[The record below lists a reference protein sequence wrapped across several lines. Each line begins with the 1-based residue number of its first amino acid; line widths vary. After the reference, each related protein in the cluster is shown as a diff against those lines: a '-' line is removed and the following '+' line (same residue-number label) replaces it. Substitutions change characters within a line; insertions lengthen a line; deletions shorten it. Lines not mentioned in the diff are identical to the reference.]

1 MTQLKE
7 LNNKNFE
14 EIIKIIH
21 SICSNIQRYKN
32 LKKTNNSNPLDI
44 ESNYRDNIALI
55 LNSYP
60 SLFEGLVNVESQ
72 NNHGKTDIIINFLN
86 NNKYIAE
93 CLVLNDNHS
102 ISGRIE
108 NKFNQLIY
116 NTTDED
122 KKISLILFVLKE
134 NFEPTTI
141 FEKIKEVIKKQSIE
155 GKLIDLKEKYKN
167 KVWIFKTKI
176 IKYPESELYIHT
188 CIYHFF
194 YDFNYSKSQK

>member
-1 MTQLKE
+1 MTKLKE

-14 EIIKIIH
+14 EIIKTIH

-60 SLFEGLVNVESQ
+60 SPFEGLVNVEAQ

-86 NNKYIAE
+86 NKKYVAE
-93 CLVLNDNHS
+93 CFVLNDNHS
-102 ISGRIE
+102 ISVRSK

-116 NTTDED
+116 NITDED
-122 KKISLILFVLKE
+122 DKISLILFVLKE
-134 NFEPTTI
+134 NFEPITI
-141 FEKIKEVIKKQSIE
+141 FEEIKEVIKKQSIQ
-155 GKLIDLKEKYKN
+155 GKLIDLQEKYKN
-167 KVWIFKTKI
+167 KVWILKVKI
-176 IKYPESELYIHT
+176 KKYPRLDLYIHI
-188 CIYHFF
+188 CIYYFF